1 MLKYVAII
9 ELSNSSQIGLTVM
22 AENQG
27 EAWKKVVKHQCAGFA
42 KSIMLATILAPED
55 ENK

>member
-27 EAWKKVVKHQCAGFA
+27 EAWKKVVKHQCAGSA

-55 ENK
+55 EIK